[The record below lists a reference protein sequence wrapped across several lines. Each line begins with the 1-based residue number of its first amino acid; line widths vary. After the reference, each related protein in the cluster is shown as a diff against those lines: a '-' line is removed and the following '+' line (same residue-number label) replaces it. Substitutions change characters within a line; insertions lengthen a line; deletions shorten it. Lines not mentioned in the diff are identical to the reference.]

1 MNRIIL
7 LLLMALLG
15 GCASTEAFRQGQ
27 ELIEAG
33 DVEAGLAKVEEASR
47 LDPGNRE
54 YRIYLVRQREFA
66 VQRFLALGEE
76 SRRAGKLDDAEKSFR
91 RAAGLHPANSRARSG
106 LEAVEQDRRH
116 RAVLAEAEAALKR
129 KDIEAAYARIREVL
143 NANPAQRD
151 ALLLLRTLEEASPPL
166 DLLGP
171 QLRAR
176 FRKPVTV
183 EFRDATLRQIFE
195 FLGKNTGLNFLFD
208 REVRPDQRS
217 TVLIRDTAVEEV
229 IQFLL
234 LTNQLDQR
242 VLNDSTLLIYPKTP
256 AKLREYQELVTKSFF
271 LGNANAKQA
280 LNLIKTLVKTRDVF
294 IDEELNLVVM
304 RDTPEAIRMAERLLT
319 SQDLA
324 RPEVM
329 LEVEILEVSN
339 QALTELGIRYPDR
352 LSFSLVGSGS
362 TPGTI
367 TLPEWLN
374 RGSELVRISVTDPVL
389 ALNFRDELG
398 RGNLLANP
406 RIRVKN
412 REKARVHI
420 GDRVPVITTTSTA
433 TGFVS
438 ESVTYLDVGL
448 KLEVEPDIFLEND
461 VGIKVALEVSN
472 IVQEVKTASG
482 ALSYRIG
489 TRLAS
494 TNLRLKD
501 GETQVLAGLISDEDR
516 STANRIPG
524 LGSLP
529 LVGRLFGSQLD
540 SANKTEIVL
549 LITPRVVRNL
559 ARPDSRVAEFAS
571 GTEAAAGAAPLRLQ
585 TVAPSAALPP
595 PAPAAEKPETAAA
608 KPVALTLQAPAH
620 VLSGQDFKLVVNIS
634 GKAPLRS
641 AILDFAFD
649 PSRFSV
655 VGVEEGALVK
665 AAGPE
670 SGLRTSA
677 PEGAGRLAVSITA
690 KSDFPA
696 DGELAIVTLRATTPI
711 PSTAQILLESVSL
724 TDGKGRVLSATLP
737 PPHLLSLL
745 K

>member
-1 MNRIIL
+1 MSRFTL
-7 LLLMALLG
+7 LLVIGILG
-15 GCASTEAFRQGQ
+15 ACASTAVFDEGRALVEEGK
-27 ELIEAG
+27 
-33 DVEAGLAKVEEASR
+33 VEAGLAKVEEAIR
-47 LDPGNRE
+47 LEPGKRE
-54 YRIYLVRQREFA
+54 YRVYLVRQREA
-66 VQRFLALGEE
+66 AINRFLATADEA
-76 SRRAGKLDDAEKSFR
+76 RRAGRFEEAETLYRRVGTLDAQNAR
-91 RAAGLHPANSRARSG
+91 MRAGVEA
-106 LEAVEQDRRH
+106 LELDRRH
-116 RAVLAEAEAALKR
+116 QALVSEADAAFR
-129 KDIEAAYARIREVL
+129 KTDLEAAYARIREIL
-143 NANPAQRD
+143 NATPSHRQ
-151 ALLLLRTLEEASPPL
+151 ALSLLRAIEQASPPA
-166 DLLGP
+166 DFLGP

-176 FRKPVTV
+176 FRKPVSV
-183 EFRDATLRQIFE
+183 EFRDANLRQIFE
-195 FLGKNTGLNFLFD
+195 FIGKNTGLNFMFD
-208 REVRPDQRS
+208 RDVRPDQQRA
-217 TVLIRDTAVEEV
+217 TVLVRDTSVEEV
-229 IQFLL
+229 IQFILI
-234 LTNQLDQR
+234 TNQLEQR
-242 VLNDSTLLIYPKTP
+242 VLNDSTLLIYSRTP

-304 RDTPEAIRMAERLLT
+304 RDTPEAIRMAERLLA

-324 RPEVM
+324 KPEVM
-329 LEVEILEVSN
+329 LEVEVLEVSS

-352 LSFSLVGSGS
+352 ISFSLVGGAN

-374 RGSELVRISVTDPVL
+374 RGSELVRISFTDPLL
-389 ALNFRDELG
+389 ALNFKDELG
-398 RGNLLANP
+398 RSNLLANP

-420 GDRVPVITTTSTA
+420 GDKVPVITTTSTA

-448 KLEVEPDIFLEND
+448 KLDVEPDIFLEND

-516 STANRIPG
+516 SNANRLPG

-529 LVGRLFGSQLD
+529 VVGRLFGSQAD
-540 SANKTEIVL
+540 TANKTEIVL

-559 ARPDSRVAEFAS
+559 ARPDFRVAEFLS

-585 TVAPSAALPP
+585 TVAPSAALP
-595 PAPAAEKPETAAA
+595 APAAPKPGVAAA
-608 KPVALTLQAPAH
+608 GPVTVTLQAPAH
-620 VLSGQDFKLVVNIS
+620 VISGQEFKLIVNLSGNT
-634 GKAPLRS
+634 PLRS

-655 VGVEEGALVK
+655 VSAEEGALVK

-677 PEGAGRLAVSITA
+677 PEGAGRLVVSMTA
-690 KSDFPA
+690 KADFPA
-696 DGELAIVTLRATTPI
+696 NGELAIVTLRATTPI
-711 PSTAQILLESVSL
+711 PSTAPILLEAVSL

-737 PPHLLSLL
+737 PPHLLSLV